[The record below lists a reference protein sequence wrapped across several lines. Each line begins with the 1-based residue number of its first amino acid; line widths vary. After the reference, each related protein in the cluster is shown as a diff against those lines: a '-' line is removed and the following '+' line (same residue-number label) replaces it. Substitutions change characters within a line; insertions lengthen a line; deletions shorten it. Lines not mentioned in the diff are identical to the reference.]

1 VGSHV
6 TVRGENVMPDVID
19 LLKQD
24 HRNVEQL
31 FGAFERDRQPTIA
44 EEICAQLELHTI
56 AEEQFVYPA
65 LRERVSDGKKL
76 AEEAEHEHAEAK
88 QIIGR
93 VKRTSD
99 PQHLAEVV
107 AELQKAIDHHVE
119 EEEGTVFP
127 KMESDLGKIELEAIG
142 ANVQEFKG
150 SA

>member
-1 VGSHV
+1 VDSHV
-6 TVRGENVMPDVID
+6 TVGGEKVMPDVVD
-19 LLKQD
+19 LLKRD
-24 HRNVEQL
+24 HRDVEQL
-31 FGAFERDRQPTIA
+31 FGAFERDPQPSIA
-44 EEICAQLELHTI
+44 DEICAQLELHTA
-56 AEEQFVYPA
+56 AEEHFVYPA

-76 AEEAEHEHAEAK
+76 ADEAEHEHAEAR

-99 PQHLAEVV
+99 PQHLADVV
-107 AELQKAIDHHVE
+107 AELQKAIEHHVE
-119 EEEGTVFP
+119 EEEETVFP